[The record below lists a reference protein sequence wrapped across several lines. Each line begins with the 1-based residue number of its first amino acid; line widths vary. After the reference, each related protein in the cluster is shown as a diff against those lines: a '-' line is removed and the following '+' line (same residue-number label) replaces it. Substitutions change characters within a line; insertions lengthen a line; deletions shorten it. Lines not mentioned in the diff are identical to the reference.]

1 MGRIVVKTNVRASA
15 ARCFDLARDVGVHC
29 RTSAFTAEKVLP
41 PGRTSGRL
49 ELGDTVTFVG
59 RHFGFRWR
67 LTASIVE
74 MEHSHRFVDEAT
86 GRAFRWLR
94 HVHEFTERDGI
105 TEMIDTLEWQ
115 SPAAVL
121 GKIADWLLIERHM
134 EWYVTTKQQA
144 LKILA
149 ESAET
154 LDNS

>member
-1 MGRIVVKTNVRASA
+1 LA
-15 ARCFDLARDVGVHC
+15 ADSLDC
-29 RTSAFTAEKVLP
+29 
-41 PGRTSGRL
+41 
-49 ELGDTVTFVG
+49 GD
-59 RHFGFRWR
+59 
-67 LTASIVE
+67 
-74 MEHSHRFVDEAT
+74 EHSHRFVDEAT